1 MAVAQGY
8 GKTVTSGS
16 VFAYDTGDTRN
27 SYIGQPTVN
36 LLYSAGA
43 TNLINGGGDI
53 YGRCTKTDLGN
64 GKFRFVNNGTGVS
77 TVRLYPNQPDLIDG
91 ATYNSSVYFENLIGG
106 LSIDWCDVG
115 ITGLNYSTATS
126 GRLAG
131 YSSRGSY
138 AAPYYFLD
146 INFDTGG
153 AVTLYDPQVELKSYT
168 TPFVAGTRSAT
179 QGLLPLVGNSTL
191 DLSNV
196 SFNSNAQMVFD
207 GTDDYINTTK
217 TATALG
223 IYDAPYTME
232 AVFKVTNTISGDN
245 MVFGTDQTA
254 YRQGMHNGLRNG
266 NIYFAH
272 YSADYAAGSV
282 ALNEMVHVLWVYDG
296 TTAFIYKNGVLQ
308 GSSNIASFIGTT
320 NIQVGRSWSYFQ
332 GGEIPVAKIYNRAL
346 TAAEV
351 KQNFD
356 FYNAR
361 FGIEYDTYYFAI
373 SNRATRY
380 NRRWEADGTEGDI
393 SGENMATTTP
403 AYTIYQKPDASFQS
417 PDNYIEVARDDI
429 GTPTRLTEYGVQTSY
444 KNGKW
449 FTSVTV
455 YKGKRGGPLR
465 FEFPNGGTSTYGEE
479 FYKTI
484 VAPYVS

>member
-1 MAVAQGY
+1 
-8 GKTVTSGS
+8 
-16 VFAYDTGDTRN
+16 
-27 SYIGQPTVN
+27 
-36 LLYSAGA
+36 
-43 TNLINGGGDI
+43 
-53 YGRCTKTDLGN
+53 
-64 GKFRFVNNGTGVS
+64 
-77 TVRLYPNQPDLIDG
+77 
-91 ATYNSSVYFENLIGG
+91 
-106 LSIDWCDVG
+106 
-115 ITGLNYSTATS
+115 
-126 GRLAG
+126 
-131 YSSRGSY
+131 
-138 AAPYYFLD
+138 
-146 INFDTGG
+146 
-153 AVTLYDPQVELKSYT
+153 
-168 TPFVAGTRSAT
+168 
-179 QGLLPLVGNSTL
+179 
-191 DLSNV
+191 
-196 SFNSNAQMVFD
+196 
-207 GTDDYINTTK
+207 
-217 TATALG
+217 
-223 IYDAPYTME
+223 
-232 AVFKVTNTISGDN
+232 
-245 MVFGTDQTA
+245 
-254 YRQGMHNGLRNG
+254 
-266 NIYFAH
+266 
-272 YSADYAAGSV
+272 
-282 ALNEMVHVLWVYDG
+282 MVHVLWVYDG

-361 FGIEYDTYYFAI
+361 FGIEYDTYYFAV